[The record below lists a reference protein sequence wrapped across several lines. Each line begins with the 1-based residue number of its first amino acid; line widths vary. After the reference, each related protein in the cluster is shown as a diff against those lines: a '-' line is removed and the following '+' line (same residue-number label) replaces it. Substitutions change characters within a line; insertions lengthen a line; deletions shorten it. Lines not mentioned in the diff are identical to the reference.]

1 MLLSMSAAPRC
12 PPPKNGRNP
21 ELTDDQRIDVTM
33 EHTILLNRPI
43 VIGVKG
49 VMLCRPSKE
58 VLSVLGQ
65 PLTQRFIRE
74 DGEVV
79 PAYG

>member
-1 MLLSMSAAPRC
+1 
-12 PPPKNGRNP
+12 
-21 ELTDDQRIDVTM
+21 M